1 MTGFRARGLFDI
13 RRLSAHAALSVALPA
28 RIFLSYEKNL
38 PTFQAHAQTPAR
50 LPRAD
55 EHQRRSRHSGPSS
68 PAGPQASA
76 PQGRRDSLRPPHRG
90 LTGCCFNPGGLMAA
104 LKLPKAARLTRREEF
119 ATVREQ
125 GTAQHGKLM
134 VLGTWQSPS
143 SAAARFGV
151 IAARRTGP
159 AHERNR
165 ARRRLREIFRA
176 HRPSLPAG
184 IWMVVVL
191 RGSAVRATFAAL
203 TGEWRALASRAG
215 YLKV

>member
-1 MTGFRARGLFDI
+1 
-13 RRLSAHAALSVALPA
+13 
-28 RIFLSYEKNL
+28 
-38 PTFQAHAQTPAR
+38 
-50 LPRAD
+50 
-55 EHQRRSRHSGPSS
+55 
-68 PAGPQASA
+68 
-76 PQGRRDSLRPPHRG
+76 
-90 LTGCCFNPGGLMAA
+90 MAA

-165 ARRRLREIFRA
+165 ARRRLREIFRS

-203 TGEWRALASRAG
+203 AGEWRALATRAG